1 MKKKNKQILDDV
13 QKYLKDDSEQSKKKN
28 KIQENKE
35 DDSQNFEEKNFEYIV
50 RSEVKSWI
58 KENAMKLSSIA
69 IEKAIKDINEKK
81 KYEPNILIWLLQST

>member
-13 QKYLKDDSEQSKKKN
+13 QKYLKDDSEQSKEKK

-35 DDSQNFEEKNFEYIV
+35 DNSQNFEEKNFEYIV

-81 KYEPNILIWLLQST
+81 K

>member
-81 KYEPNILIWLLQST
+81 K